1 MLYINYPSWIHPEIF
16 PGVPFLGLLRWY
28 GLMYVFAFGFA
39 YMALCCYEMK
49 LYTEF
54 LEYLKKACQRNP
66 KECKLVLSHIF
77 PNEVEPKDYY
87 AFLQGKITP

>member
-1 MLYINYPSWIHPEIF
+1 MPKSHKDGY
-16 PGVPFLGLLRWY
+16 
-28 GLMYVFAFGFA
+28 A

-54 LEYLKKACQRNP
+54 LDYLKKACERNP

-77 PNEVEPKDYY
+77 PNEIEPKNYY
-87 AFLQGKITP
+87 AFLQGKMTP